1 MALVFAALLIAF
13 IYWFPARRW
22 FTTWGTAAEDRERAM
37 PGDAA
42 VTHPVYMATLAVTI
56 AAEPGCVWP
65 WLAQIGYRRGGLYSY
80 DWLDRLFGY
89 LDRPSANRILPEYQ
103 TLKAGDEIPM
113 GRGPGF
119 PVTLVDAPRALVLS
133 GKADGAEWAWQFGL
147 YPLTNGHSRL
157 VSRNQV
163 RVPPG
168 VGPWLVLRV
177 IEPAAFLM
185 TRRMLLGI
193 AERAEAMAREAG
205 PGSHRAE

>member
-1 MALVFAALLIAF
+1 MTLLLAALVIALG
-13 IYWFPARRW
+13 YWFPLRW
-22 FTTWGTAAEDRERAM
+22 RFITWGSSLEDRHRAM

-42 VTHPVYMATLAVTI
+42 VRDPVYTATLAVTI
-56 AAEPGCVWP
+56 GAPPERVWP

-89 LDRPSANRILPEYQ
+89 LDRPSARRILPEYQ
-103 TLKAGDEIPM
+103 DLKAGDEIPM

-119 PVTLVDAPRALVLS
+119 PVTLADAPRALVMS
-133 GKADGAEWAWQFGL
+133 GNADGAAWAWQFGL
-147 YPLTNGHSRL
+147 YPAAGGRTRL

-163 RVPPG
+163 RVGRGP
-168 VGPWLVLRV
+168 GPWLFMRV

-193 AERAEAMAREAG
+193 KQRAEHLGGAAPPRLA
-205 PGSHRAE
+205 A